1 MADRRAQ
8 HLLVLRIEPGFQGAD
23 GVGPA
28 FGAHASPGQA
38 GLVIMRR
45 PSAPGRCRGLRGGAL
60 DPGGHAVGIRGVER
74 IPAATRPDPD
84 PASGDGLARS
94 WSMSWKRPEQGT
106 LLRLRGRAGA
116 RGAGV
121 KTSPMSTVPEP
132 PITTLPCAP
141 ILPSVTAGRPLMST
155 VDETAE
161 IIGLPQA
168 EVSPCRAAGGCR
180 KRRRESPGR
189 WGCCHALALGRS
201 LDR

>member
-1 MADRRAQ
+1 MGRSIQEVMPSASVVSKA
-8 HLLVLRIEPGFQGAD
+8 FQPPLD
-23 GVGPA
+23 
-28 FGAHASPGQA
+28 QT
-38 GLVIMRR
+38 LTRR
-45 PSAPGRCRGLRGGAL
+45 PATGL
-60 DPGGHAVGIRGVER
+60 PV
-74 IPAATRPDPD
+74 
-84 PASGDGLARS
+84 S

-106 LLRLRGRAGA
+106 PLRLRGRAGV

-168 EVSPCRAAGGCR
+168 ETSPCRAAGRPSKTTSGEPWAMGLLPC
-180 KRRRESPGR
+180 PGTGQVVGSVTR
-189 WGCCHALALGRS
+189 AAGFPLICGS
-201 LDR
+201 LHQ